1 MFRIVELCVPPPGVY
16 ILAPCRMSCMLASV
30 CGGSE
35 PARIFGPA
43 CDLQQESGKKTY
55 LSDHGTENSDDYSLP
70 LLGLVTLN
78 YNEECVSHKDSDP
91 VEKLCEDKAVNSI
104 PYTYTLESTQE
115 GNHLVAK
122 ICGKGFSENSD
133 LKRHAISHRGETI
146 HICAL

>member
-1 MFRIVELCVPPPGVY
+1 MLPLGVAVGKGILCSRVSRVVEICVLPDVHIP
-16 ILAPCRMSCMLASV
+16 APCRMSCMLASV

-55 LSDHGTENSDDYSLP
+55 LSDHGTENSDDYSVP

-78 YNEECVSHKDSDP
+78 YNEDGVSHKNSDP
-91 VEKLCEDKAVNSI
+91 VEKLCEDKTVNSI

-115 GNHLVAK
+115 GKVLVK
-122 ICGKGFSENSD
+122 MLI
-133 LKRHAISHRGETI
+133 
-146 HICAL
+146 